1 MRRTHLKLFL
11 LLIVTLL
18 VSACSRQSIYENAI
32 DWERSSAGLKAAQ
45 VTVGDLDIAYL
56 RSEEP
61 VDGDT
66 LVLIHA
72 SAPTRITGPVWPK
85 SSRVSSTSMPSI
97 CQAMATAVNPPWT
110 SATVL
115 RIR

>member
-11 LLIVTLL
+11 LLTVTLL

-66 LVLIHA
+66 LVLIHGFGA
-72 SAPTRITGPVWPK
+72 NKDNWTRLAKEFQGEFNIYALDLPGHGD
-85 SSRVSSTSMPSI
+85 SSKP
-97 CQAMATAVNPPWT
+97 
-110 SATVL
+110 L
-115 RIR
+115 D